1 MVTHACLQF
10 LALFACCALFA
21 VDAAQQ
27 PQPARPT
34 LHLLALVPL
43 AEHAVLS
50 SQPSYH
56 RGEELLSAAQLA
68 VDKINMRDDILPG
81 YNLELVPANS
91 ETCNQSLVTEAP
103 VNFVRQVTD
112 ENLSIVGV
120 VGLLCSTVTQAVSP
134 LAGRPEID
142 LLQISAG
149 AISPVFINEN
159 EYPHLYR
166 MISSSAVYN
175 NAVLKL
181 MATFQWGNIIMV
193 RDTILIQ
200 HTTTADD
207 FVSKVEGRTDLELVF
222 LGEVTPTF
230 PTSPVQNLLSMRA
243 RTIYAS
249 VTASEARELLCESYQ
264 TQVNFVWL
272 FHDLTIEDLTLHTA
286 SCDNETMVR
295 AVEGSFF
302 LRYRLQPNP
311 NMTLV
316 SGQTY
321 TEYLMELQDRMNGTQ
336 ENHHA
341 DALHDSI
348 WAFALALNNSIPG
361 LDTSN
366 VTTSLEWNLRDVYFY
381 GTLGEI
387 SFNEEREVV
396 TEVDIFH
403 VREGVEIYAGRYN
416 PITGNITVQ
425 LPPER
430 IPRDDFERVVVSIS
444 RAFPIV
450 VYIIVATELVFTTV
464 VLALFIYYWN
474 MPLIKAT
481 TRFLSLLILAGCY
494 MMHISAL
501 VVATTE
507 FLPDE
512 FFGSSC
518 QFEIWCTAIA
528 VQLIYSTLFMRLLRV
543 YRIFFYRVFDKPGT
557 IFSNRAILVQI
568 FIPVSVT
575 ILLLIL
581 WTSLE
586 PAYTDFVPV
595 SAQTS
600 GPLLSAK
607 ICGGANFPTWAITI
621 VYGVNGITI
630 LAVAVIA
637 TLTRKVRLD
646 CFKDSKEVNSFV
658 FSTVLCLLIWLPYT
672 ITFSLGIPIAE
683 ASFCFGVFPYIVIP
697 FLCQVFLF
705 LPKIWLSRH
714 EGRRAWVMDKRRST
728 ASTYS
733 FRRSSHP
740 SSPNTQTT
748 TTATNGHTCIRV
760 SNTFEY

>member
-1 MVTHACLQF
+1 MSKHSSCDLSV
-10 LALFACCALFA
+10 
-21 VDAAQQ
+21 Q
-27 PQPARPT
+27 P

-43 AEHAVLS
+43 AEHDT
-50 SQPSYH
+50 
-56 RGEELLSAAQLA
+56 GLSAAQLA

-81 YNLELVPANS
+81 YNLELVPVYS

-149 AISPVFINEN
+149 AISPVFINKD

-166 MISSSAVYN
+166 MISSSAIYN

-207 FVSKVEGRTDLELVF
+207 FVTKIERRADLGLTF

-230 PTSPVQNLLSMRA
+230 PTSPVQNLLPMRA
-243 RTIYAS
+243 RIIYAS

-264 TQVNFVWL
+264 TRPDFVWL

-302 LRYRLQPNP
+302 LRYRLQLNH

-321 TEYLMELQDRMNGTQ
+321 TEYLMELQDCMNGTQ

-341 DALHDSI
+341 NALHDSI
-348 WAFALALNNSIPG
+348 WAFALALDISMPG
-361 LDTSN
+361 ELELDTRN
-366 VTTSLEWNLRDVYFY
+366 LTASLERNLRDVHFY

-387 SFNEEREVV
+387 TFNEEREVV

-403 VREGVEIYAGRYN
+403 VRKGVEIYAGCYS
-416 PITGNITVQ
+416 PVTGNITVQ

-430 IPRDDFERVVVSIS
+430 IPSDEFDTVIRLPLAFPVVVFVMT
-444 RAFPIV
+444 AV
-450 VYIIVATELVFTTV
+450 LLVFTTV
-464 VLALFIYYWN
+464 VLVLFIYCWN
-474 MPLIKAT
+474 KPSIKAT
-481 TRFLSLLILAGCY
+481 SPFLSLLMLAGCCIMY
-494 MMHISAL
+494 TAAL
-501 VVATTE
+501 DVATTE
-507 FLPDE
+507 LLPHE
-512 FFGSSC
+512 FFGPMC
-518 QFEIWCTAIA
+518 QLEIWLTAIGM
-528 VQLIYSTLFMRLLRV
+528 QLIYTTLFMRLLRI
-543 YRIFFYRVFDKPGT
+543 YRIFIYQVFNKPGT
-557 IFSNRAILVQI
+557 IFSNRAILIQI
-568 FIPVSVT
+568 FIPVSV
-575 ILLLIL
+575 IIFLLIL

-586 PAYTDFVPV
+586 PAYTDYVPA
-595 SAQTS
+595 SGQTS
-600 GPLLSAK
+600 GPPLDAK
-607 ICGGANFPTWAITI
+607 ICGGANFPIWAVAI

-637 TLTRKVRLD
+637 TLTRNVHLE
-646 CFKDSKEVNSFV
+646 CFKDCKEVNSFV
-658 FSTVLCLLIWLPYT
+658 FLTVLCLLIWLPYT
-672 ITFSLGIPIAE
+672 LTFSLSIPIAE
-683 ASFCFGVFPYIVIP
+683 ASFCFGVFPYIAIP
-697 FLCQVFLF
+697 FLCKVFLF
-705 LPKIWLSRH
+705 LPKIWSSRY
-714 EGRRAWVMDKRRST
+714 ERRKRRTLTHRRST
-728 ASTYS
+728 YSTS
-733 FRRSSHP
+733 SLIRRNSNPTTHTQLSS
-740 SSPNTQTT
+740 STTNNKQNNLACTQRSTT
-748 TTATNGHTCIRV
+748 
-760 SNTFEY
+760 FD